1 MKRISNLV
9 FAAVAVFVMVG
20 CNNNAKEPKVERV
33 PYTITQS
40 ETNERD
46 CIAHLNNGVD
56 VHLNSWAVE
65 YDLEKSKDMTDTL
78 TICINIEWEMKRV
91 VEVLNREYK
100 GYAIVPNS
108 DYNTAIAFSSFKYD
122 YDDIILY
129 YEWKFEVVSPQ
140 NTHYVMTFN
149 SDMGKDYKGYY
160 KITNIIIL

>member
-9 FAAVAVFVMVG
+9 FAVAAIFVMVG
-20 CNNNAKEPKVERV
+20 CNNSKEPKVERV

-56 VHLNSWAVE
+56 VHLDSWAVE

-108 DYNTAIAFSSFKYD
+108 DYNTANPSSTFKYD
-122 YDDIILY
+122 FDDILLY
-129 YEWKFEVVSPQ
+129 YEWKLEVVSPQ
-140 NTHYVMTFN
+140 NMHYVMTFYGN
-149 SDMGKDYKGYY
+149 LKKGYY
-160 KITNIIIL
+160 EITNIIIL

>member
-20 CNNNAKEPKVERV
+20 CNNSKEPKVERV

-40 ETNERD
+40 ETNEMD
-46 CIAHLNNGVD
+46 CVAHLNNGVD
-56 VHLNSWAVE
+56 VHLDSWAVKSDIE
-65 YDLEKSKDMTDTL
+65 KVEGLEDTIS
-78 TICINIEWEMKRV
+78 ICLNVEWEMKRV

-108 DYNTAIAFSSFKYD
+108 DYNQTKSLTYKYN
-122 YDDIILY
+122 YDGIILY

-140 NTHYVMTFN
+140 NTHYVITFN

>member
-20 CNNNAKEPKVERV
+20 CNNSKEPKVERV

-56 VHLNSWAVE
+56 VHLNSWDVK
-65 YDLEKSKDMTDTL
+65 YDLENSKYMTDTL
-78 TICINIEWEMKRV
+78 TICMNIELEMRRV
-91 VEVLNREYK
+91 GDVLNREYK

-108 DYNTAIAFSSFKYD
+108 DYNKVTPSSTFKYD
-122 YDDIILY
+122 FDNILLY
-129 YEWKFEVVSPQ
+129 YKWELEVVSPQ
-140 NTHYVMTFN
+140 NMQHYVITFN
-149 SDMGKDYKGYY
+149 GNLRNSTYE
-160 KITNIIIL
+160 ITNIIIL

>member
-9 FAAVAVFVMVG
+9 FAVAAIFVMVG
-20 CNNNAKEPKVERV
+20 CNNNAKTPKVERI

-56 VHLNSWAVE
+56 VHLDSWAVE

-78 TICINIEWEMKRV
+78 TICINIEWEMRRV

-108 DYNTAIAFSSFKYD
+108 DYNTATTSSTFKYD
-122 YDDIILY
+122 FDDILLY
-129 YEWKFEVVSPQ
+129 YEWKLEVVSPQ
-140 NTHYVMTFN
+140 NTHYVMTFYGN
-149 SDMGKDYKGYY
+149 IEKGYY
-160 KITNIIIL
+160 EITNIIILQ